1 MVVAGPDAGLAFSTW
16 HHRPIQKDDVVY
28 IEAGGTFERYNA
40 VLSRTIIVG
49 RKDEKWIRMA
59 AVSKEALNLAIEA
72 VKPGVTSG
80 EVDRVCRDHIRKAG
94 YAEYFQH
101 RTGYSIGIGFPPDWG
116 EGRTFSIKE
125 GDPAPLQA
133 GMVLHLIPD
142 LKTLNEGG
150 VVFSETVL
158 VTEKGH
164 ELLTSYPQEI
174 FYK

>member
-1 MVVAGPDAGLAFSTW
+1 
-16 HHRPIQKDDVVY
+16 
-28 IEAGGTFERYNA
+28 
-40 VLSRTIIVG
+40 
-49 RKDEKWIRMA
+49 MA
-59 AVSKEALNLAIEA
+59 EVSKEGLNLAIEA
-72 VKPGVTSG
+72 IKPGVTAG

-116 EGRTFSIKE
+116 EGRTQSIKE
-125 GDPAPLQA
+125 GDPTPLQP
-133 GMVLHLIPD
+133 GMVFHLIPD
-142 LKTLNEGG
+142 LKVVNEGG

-164 ELLTSYPQEI
+164 EVLTRYPQEL